1 MAKSAGKGL
10 LGLAVIAAIGVGV
23 AFVVMQAR
31 NKKEVADAT
40 FERMQHEI
48 DELDPATRLMVRARL
63 LADSVR
69 GTK

>member
-10 LGLAVIAAIGVGV
+10 LGFVVLAAIGVGV
-23 AFVVMQAR
+23 AYVVMQAR
-31 NKKEVADAT
+31 TKKEAADAT
-40 FERMQHEI
+40 VERMQHEI